1 MNYIKSFDL
10 FGVSAM
16 QIPCMDGRG
25 APTTSTPGA
34 VGCLYMDTASQNK
47 DLYKCVGVNG
57 NSYTW
62 VRLMETQI
70 SDATTST
77 NTTWSSSKIKETIES
92 SIANSGI
99 VNATVEGE

>member
-1 MNYIKSFDL
+1 MNYVKSFDL

-25 APTTSTPGA
+25 SPTTSTPGA
-34 VGCLYMDTASQNK
+34 VGCLYIDTASPKQ

-62 VRLMETQI
+62 AKLVEVQVDDT
-70 SDATTST
+70 TTST
-77 NTTWSSSKIKETIES
+77 TTTWSSSKIKETIDS
-92 SIANSGI
+92 SIASAGI
-99 VNATVEGE
+99 INATVE